1 MVGSGKCKVDCV
13 INMCSVDYLVGEN
26 DCLSQYFYLEIQLCN
41 QKQKELL
48 LIHTKLMCAVRA

>member
-41 QKQKELL
+41 QKQKE
-48 LIHTKLMCAVRA
+48 IY